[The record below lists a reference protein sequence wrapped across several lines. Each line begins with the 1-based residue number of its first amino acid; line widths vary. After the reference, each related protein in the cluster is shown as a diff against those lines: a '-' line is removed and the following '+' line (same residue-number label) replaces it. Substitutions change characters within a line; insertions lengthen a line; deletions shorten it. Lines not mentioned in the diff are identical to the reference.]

1 MNSHGLKGA
10 QCDQGEKRGEATRYK
25 VVFAAFIPTV

>member
-1 MNSHGLKGA
+1 MNSHGLKSGNA
-10 QCDQGEKRGEATRYK
+10 IWVENAAKRRYS